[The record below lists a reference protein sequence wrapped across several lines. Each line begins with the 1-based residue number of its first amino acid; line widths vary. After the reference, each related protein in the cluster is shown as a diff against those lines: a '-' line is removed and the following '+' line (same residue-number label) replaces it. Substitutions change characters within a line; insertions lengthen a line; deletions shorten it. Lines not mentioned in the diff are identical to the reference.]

1 VTNVTVKTKNKFYFC
16 AVKNQ
21 FMKEIIKD
29 SLAKS
34 YTYPDY
40 RKQVTD
46 LLKEG
51 KSTGNEQS
59 EALTKYSELNE
70 VRMNRLDKTIQISD
84 EVKTSLSNLQAN
96 YTWIVISEG
105 WCGDAAQLLPI
116 INKMAELSEKIDLR
130 IVLRDENETLMN
142 QFLTNGGK
150 AIPKLLI
157 LDSETLT
164 VLSDWGPRPEGAKN
178 LIVDYKAQHGVV
190 DETAKTN
197 LQKWYLQ
204 DKGISTQNEILAL
217 VEKCEKQLV

>member
-1 VTNVTVKTKNKFYFC
+1 M
-16 AVKNQ
+16 Q
-21 FMKEIIKD
+21 EIIKS

-34 YTYPDY
+34 LTYADY
-40 RKQVTD
+40 RSQVTN

-59 EALTKYSELNE
+59 EDLTKYSELNE
-70 VRMNRLDKTIQISD
+70 VRMNRLDKTIQISE

-116 INKMAELSEKIDLR
+116 INKMAELSENIDLR
-130 IVLRDENETLMN
+130 IVLRDENEILMN

-157 LDSETLT
+157 LDAETLT
-164 VLSDWGPRPEGAKN
+164 VLSDWGPRPEGARN
-178 LIVDYKAQHGVV
+178 LILDYKAQYGVV
-190 DETAKTN
+190 DETAKTE
-197 LQKWYLQ
+197 LQKWYLH
-204 DKGISTQNEILAL
+204 DKGVSTQTEIMAL
-217 VEKCEKQLV
+217 VDKCEKELV

>member
-1 VTNVTVKTKNKFYFC
+1 M
-16 AVKNQ
+16 Q
-21 FMKEIIKD
+21 EIIKK

-34 YTYPDY
+34 FTYADY
-40 RKQVTD
+40 RKQVAD

-59 EALTKYSELNE
+59 ESLTKYSELNE
-70 VRMNRLDKTIQISD
+70 VRMNRLEKTIQISD

-116 INKMAELSEKIDLR
+116 IHKMAELSKKIDLR
-130 IVLRDENETLMN
+130 IVLRDENEKLMN

-157 LDSETLT
+157 LDAETLT
-164 VLSDWGPRPEGAKN
+164 VLIDWGPRPEGAKN
-178 LIVDYKAQHGVV
+178 LILDYKAQHGVV
-190 DETAKTN
+190 DEIAKTE
-197 LQKWYLQ
+197 LQKWYLH
-204 DKGISTQNEILAL
+204 DKGVSTQNEIMAL
-217 VEKCEKQLV
+217 VEKVEKQLV